1 MRRTPLVEALL
12 IILHMVQTNTY
23 TKQALSARPPL
34 GRNTANALHTPSTIQ
49 NQLAQLQDMP
59 TQSQTPAAP
68 QATAS
73 RHVHSQVRR
82 TDPSSV
88 APTPLSR
95 NGLQTAE
102 SVAAA
107 STLKRQALQQRN
119 LPAAQSNE
127 QQALQSPN
135 QTEYRN
141 PVFGQVKLKTCP
153 PHHNCI
159 NALAIN
165 VLHIATK
172 VKHYRC
178 CSCCTVQVPMQL

>member
-1 MRRTPLVEALL
+1 
-12 IILHMVQTNTY
+12 MVQTNTY

-59 TQSQTPAAP
+59 TQNQTPSAL
-68 QATAS
+68 QTTAS
-73 RHVHSQVRR
+73 RHVHSQARR

-102 SVAAA
+102 RVAAA
-107 STLKRQALQQRN
+107 STLKRQALQQRS
-119 LPAAQSNE
+119 LPASQSNE

-141 PVFGQVKLKTCP
+141 PVFGQVAMGLCP
-153 PHHNCI
+153 LHDNQP
-159 NALAIN
+159 ALPE
-165 VLHIATK
+165 T
-172 VKHYRC
+172 
-178 CSCCTVQVPMQL
+178 